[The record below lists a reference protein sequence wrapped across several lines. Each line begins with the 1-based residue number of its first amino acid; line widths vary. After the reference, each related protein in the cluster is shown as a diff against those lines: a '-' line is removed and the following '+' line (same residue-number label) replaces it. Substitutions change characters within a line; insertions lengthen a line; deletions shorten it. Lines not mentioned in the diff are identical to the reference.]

1 MSDVL
6 STSVSGL
13 LAFQRALDITSN
25 NVSNAATPGY
35 SREQVNLTPQ
45 PGQATASGYIGS
57 GVAVQSI
64 TRSYDELLAGQVRS
78 SQSSY
83 SSFNT
88 FATQAAQ
95 IDNMLSDS
103 STGITASLQAFV
115 NALQTVANSPSSTAQ
130 RQALLSQAQ
139 GLAQQLQNY
148 NSQLSTY
155 SAGVESQITSS
166 VSQINT
172 LSAGIAQLNGQI
184 AQGLAST
191 GQTPNDLMDKRDL
204 MIDQLSQYVTVST
217 ATQADG
223 SMNVYIGTGQ
233 PLVIGNASQA
243 LSATTDPYDAT
254 RHDIGIVSGGNTADV
269 TSEISGGQLGGLL
282 SVRSQVLQPVQNTL
296 GQFSVGLATLVN
308 QAQQAGMDLTGA
320 QGKPMFA
327 VGPVL
332 TNAAST
338 NTGTATVTVTR
349 ANVNALTAD
358 DYILRQTGGAWQL
371 TDRTT
376 GQTVAMAGAGT
387 AANPFT
393 ADGLSIVVGGGAPVN
408 GDSYLIQPTAGASA
422 GLSVLLTSPTQIAA
436 ASYLQTTPGAANAG
450 TGTVTSTVV
459 SDPSIWTPGAY
470 KITFGPGG
478 GTYQVTDSTN
488 AIVATGNYT
497 SGTPVTFN
505 GISVTVTGAPTN
517 NDTFNIGTA
526 SSSNVGDN
534 SNAFALIDNLSAL
547 KFNGGTT
554 SLANVANNLVSQVGV
569 LTQQAQSNASAQQSV
584 NQSATDTRNNLSGVS
599 LDEEAA
605 KMVQYQQAYSAC
617 AQLIQ
622 TSNTMFNSLISAV
635 RGG

>member
-25 NVSNAATPGY
+25 NISNVATPGY
-35 SREQVNLTPQ
+35 SVEKTNFTPQ

-57 GVAVQSI
+57 GVTIESI
-64 TRSYDELLAGQVRS
+64 TRAYDELLAGQVRS

-88 FATQAAQ
+88 YATQAAQ
-95 IDNMLSDS
+95 IDNMLSATD
-103 STGITASLQAFV
+103 TGLTASLQAFV
-115 NALQTVANSPSSTAQ
+115 NALQTVANSPNSTAQ

-148 NSQLSTY
+148 NSQLSSY
-155 SAGVESQITSS
+155 SAGVESQLGSA
-166 VSQINT
+166 VAQINT

-204 MIDQLSQYVTVST
+204 MLDQLSQYVSVST
-217 ATQADG
+217 ATQSDG

-233 PLVIGNASQA
+233 PLVIGNQSQA
-243 LSATTDPYDAT
+243 LASVTDPYDAT
-254 RHDIGIVSGGNTADV
+254 KHNIGIVSGANTADI
-269 TSEISGGQLGGLL
+269 TSEITGGTLGGLL
-282 SVRSQVLQPVQNTL
+282 AVRSQVLQPVQNTL

-320 QGKPMFA
+320 TGKPMFA

-332 TNAAST
+332 IAPAST
-338 NTGTATVTVTR
+338 NTGAGVVTVTR
-349 ANVNALTAD
+349 SNVNAMTAD
-358 DYILRQTGGAWQL
+358 DYTLRLNGATWQL
-371 TDRTT
+371 TDKTT
-376 GQTVAMAGAGT
+376 GKVVTMTGNGT
-387 AANPFT
+387 AANPFV
-393 ADGLSIVVGGGAPVN
+393 ADGLSIVVGGGLPAS

-436 ASYLQTTPGAANAG
+436 ASSIQTTPAAANTG
-450 TGTVTSTVV
+450 TGTVSSTAVA
-459 SDPSIWTPGAY
+459 DPSLWVPGTYTISFTSA
-470 KITFGPGG
+470 T
-478 GTYQVTDSTN
+478 TYQVTDSTN
-488 AIVATGNYT
+488 AVVATGSYT
-497 SGTPVTFN
+497 SGTPITFK
-505 GISVTVTGAPTN
+505 GASVTLAGTPANGDV
-517 NDTFNIGTA
+517 FNIGAA

-534 SNAFALIDNLSAL
+534 SNAYALIDSLKAL

-554 SLANVANNLVSQVGV
+554 SLGNVANNLVSQIGV
-569 LTQQAQSNASAQQSV
+569 LTQQAQSNASAQKSV

-605 KMVQYQQAYSAC
+605 KMVQFQQAYSAC

-622 TSNTMFNSLISAV
+622 TSNAMFNSLLSAV
-635 RGG
+635 RG